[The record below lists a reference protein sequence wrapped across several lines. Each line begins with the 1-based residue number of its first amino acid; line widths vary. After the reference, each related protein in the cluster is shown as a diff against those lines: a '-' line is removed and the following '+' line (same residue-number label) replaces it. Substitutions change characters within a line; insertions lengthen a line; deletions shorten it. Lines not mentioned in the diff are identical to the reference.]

1 MKMWAH
7 QATMLGARP
16 RQQGEYDDE
25 NEEERDSFKGGTMQL
40 IEVLSAKRFADEKMQ
55 KVSLFDTANCFCDL
69 YCLKP
74 GQSQKPHS
82 HSGAD
87 KIYYVIEGE
96 ARIQV
101 GDEEQVAGAGRIVLA
116 PSDVVHGVRNASSQP
131 LSLLVFMAPNPNVRA

>member
-1 MKMWAH
+1 
-7 QATMLGARP
+7 
-16 RQQGEYDDE
+16 
-25 NEEERDSFKGGTMQL
+25 MQL
-40 IEVLSAKRFADEKMQ
+40 IEVLSVKRFADEKMQ

-82 HSGAD
+82 HPGAD

-101 GDEEQVAGAGRIVLA
+101 GDEEQVAVAGRIVLA
-116 PSDVVHGVRNASSQP
+116 PAEVIHGVRNTSSQP

>member
-1 MKMWAH
+1 
-7 QATMLGARP
+7 
-16 RQQGEYDDE
+16 
-25 NEEERDSFKGGTMQL
+25 MQS
-40 IEVLSAKRFADEKMQ
+40 IEVLSAKRFAGEKMQ

-69 YCLKP
+69 YCLNP

-82 HSGAD
+82 HAGAD

-101 GDEEQVAGAGRIVLA
+101 GEEEQVAGAGRIVLA

-131 LSLLVFMAPNPNVRA
+131 LSVLVFMAPNPNVKA